1 MSDTQ
6 RIRLLHVI
14 QNLHYGGMERLLSDL
29 MHRFDPTRFELHV
42 LVLGFFGR
50 FGEGLAEVATLHQAP
65 PLEKWSLL
73 WPRRLAASIRS
84 IAPDVV
90 HTHSGV
96 WYKVALAAR
105 AAGVPF
111 LVHTDHG
118 RPTHDPWL
126 ARFLHGRAAR
136 RTDVVIAV
144 SDALR
149 QRLEATVV
157 PRGTRIVVV
166 RNGVDTEHFVPG
178 RSDGIR
184 AALGI
189 SGEAMVLGS
198 IGRLE
203 AIKGYEVAVEAMAHL
218 REKVPDPVALV
229 LAGDGSERSRLE
241 AMAES
246 LGVAGSVHFLG
257 WRDDV
262 HELLA
267 TFDIF
272 TMSSH
277 SEGTSVSLLEAMSTG
292 LCPVVTDVGG
302 NRAVLGPELAHRLVP
317 PADPAALAAAW
328 SEAIQDVA
336 ARARDGA
343 AARERVITEFSLDAM
358 VRAYEGVY
366 SRGAYIVPEAP
377 VGSRVG

>member
-1 MSDTQ
+1 VELVARAS
-6 RIRLLHVI
+6 RIRVLHVI
-14 QNLHYGGMERLLSDL
+14 QNLNYGGMERLLSDL
-29 MHRFDPTRFELHV
+29 MHRFDPSRFELHV
-42 LVLGFFGR
+42 LVLQYLGR
-50 FGEGLAEVATLHQAP
+50 FAQGLEDVATLHQAP
-65 PLEKWSLL
+65 SLPRWSLL
-73 WPRRLAASIRS
+73 WPRDLAEIIRR

-96 WYKVALAAR
+96 WYKTARAAR
-105 AAGVPF
+105 AAGVPL

-118 RPTHDPWL
+118 RPTPDPFV
-126 ARFLHGRAAR
+126 ARFLDGRAAR

-149 QRLEATVV
+149 QRLESTVV

-166 RNGVDTEHFVPG
+166 RNGVDTDHFAPG
-178 RSDGIR
+178 QSGGGVR

-189 SGEAMVLGS
+189 PQNAVVLGS

-203 AIKGYEVAVEAMAHL
+203 TIKGYEVMVEAMAHL
-218 REKVPDPVALV
+218 RSHGAPPVALV
-229 LAGDGSERSRLE
+229 LAGDGSERPRLE
-241 AMAES
+241 AMARS
-246 LGVAGSVHFLG
+246 LGVANSVHFLG

-302 NRAVLGPELAHRLVP
+302 NSTVLGPGLAHRLVP
-317 PADPAALAAAW
+317 PADPRALAAAW
-328 SEAIQDVA
+328 AQAIEDA
-336 ARARDGA
+336 ASRTGDGA
-343 AARERVITEFSLDAM
+343 AARERVVAEFSLDAM
-358 VRAYEGVY
+358 VRAYESIY
-366 SRGAYIVPEAP
+366 LEGA
-377 VGSRVG
+377 

>member
-1 MSDTQ
+1 MESVTEVP
-6 RIRLLHVI
+6 RIRVLHVI

-42 LVLGFFGR
+42 MVLGFFGR
-50 FGEGLAEVATLHQAP
+50 FSEGLAEVATLHQAP

-73 WPRRLAASIRS
+73 WPRRLAGNIRS

-96 WYKVALAAR
+96 WYKGARAAR
-105 AAGVPF
+105 AAGVPL

-166 RNGVDTEHFVPG
+166 RNGVDTEQFVPG

-189 SGEAMVLGS
+189 PSEAVVLGS

-203 AIKGYEVAVEAMAHL
+203 AIKGYEVMVEAMAHL
-218 REKVPDPVALV
+218 RSHCSPPAALV

-241 AMAES
+241 ARAES
-246 LGVAGSVHFLG
+246 LGVANAVHFLG

-267 TFDIF
+267 TFDLV

-292 LCPVVTDVGG
+292 LCPIVTDVGG
-302 NRAVLGPELAHRLVP
+302 NRVVLGPDLAHRLVP
-317 PADPAALAAAW
+317 PADPATLAAAW
-328 SEAIQDVA
+328 AHAIEDVA
-336 ARARDGA
+336 ARVRDGS
-343 AARERVITEFSLDAM
+343 AARERVIAEFSLDAM
-358 VRAYEGVY
+358 VRAYEGIY
-366 SRGAYIVPEAP
+366 LAGLPE
-377 VGSRVG
+377 S